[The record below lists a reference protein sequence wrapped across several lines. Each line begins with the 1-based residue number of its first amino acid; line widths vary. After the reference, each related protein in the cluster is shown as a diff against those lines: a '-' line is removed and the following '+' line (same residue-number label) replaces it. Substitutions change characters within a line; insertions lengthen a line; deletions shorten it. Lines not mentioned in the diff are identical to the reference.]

1 MRDRSHPA
9 KRGKAKTRG
18 AHKRRKS
25 VNEVAA
31 AGERLYRRLAPKYS
45 QESGKYLAI
54 DVDTK
59 KAYLAATPQDA
70 LKLAE
75 NADPK
80 GSFHLV
86 KIGSDGLYRVASYG
100 QRLTR

>member
-1 MRDRSHPA
+1 MRETSHSS
-9 KRGKAKTRG
+9 KHTKAKLRRNRP
-18 AHKRRKS
+18 RRKS
-25 VNEVAA
+25 VSEVAA
-31 AGERLYRRLAPKYS
+31 AGERLYRRLAPEYARE
-45 QESGKYLAI
+45 QGKYLAI
-54 DVDTK
+54 DVGTG
-59 KAYLAATPQDA
+59 KAYLAASPQDA

-75 NADPK
+75 NVNPK